1 MKRYATEA
9 ERLEARR
16 KSNGKSREKYRAKI
30 NRHQR
35 KYYAANREKILSR
48 IKEEKSWR
56 RRHLMKAYGLSL
68 EDFKRM
74 FDDQEGRCYI
84 CGPNSEGKL
93 CVDHDHK
100 TKKVRKLL
108 CDRCNR
114 MIGAARENP
123 SILRAAAHYLFG
135 YGKL

>member
-1 MKRYATEA
+1 
-9 ERLEARR
+9 
-16 KSNGKSREKYRAKI
+16 
-30 NRHQR
+30 
-35 KYYAANREKILSR
+35 
-48 IKEEKSWR
+48 
-56 RRHLMKAYGLSL
+56 MKAYGLSL
-68 EDFKRM
+68 EDFNWM
-74 FDDQEGRCYI
+74 LGDQEGKCYI

-123 SILRAAAHYLFG
+123 RILRAAAHYLFG